1 MNKTLYISLILATCF
16 YYTIEPTYNLMLN
29 YQQLKVMYKV
39 DSLNSRLQ
47 YSESRI
53 KSLEAKYDS
62 LFCETL
68 RVQEELQNEREEK
81 LKLLENDS
89 LVYKP
94 LFYAIVIVFILTYL
108 LIYKY
113 LCKIN

>member
-1 MNKTLYISLILATCF
+1 MKTLYIGLIVACCF

-39 DSLNSRLQ
+39 DSLHNRLQ

-68 RVQEELQNEREEK
+68 KVQEELQNEREEK
-81 LKLLENDS
+81 LKLLQNDS
-89 LVYKP
+89 IVYKP
-94 LFYAIVIVFILTYL
+94 LFYFVVTMLVLLYI
-108 LIYKY
+108 LIYKIY
-113 LCKIN
+113 AK